1 MKGSLIM
8 AKNIDWAN
16 LGFGYIQTDKRFVS
30 DFKNGSWDDGR
41 ITDDATVCIN
51 ECAGVLQYAQTV
63 FEGLKAY
70 TTADG
75 SVVTFRPDLNAERLI
90 QSTERLKMPTVSKE
104 KFIDAVEQRYLRI
117 AVGEFLV
124 ISVDC
129 AQRIAGVHVVFYEVI
144 VFLVALQL
152 TFGLAQLR

>member
-1 MKGSLIM
+1 MQHGI
-8 AKNIDWAN
+8 IV
-16 LGFGYIQTDKRFVS
+16 FGNQAR
-30 DFKNGSWDDGR
+30 GR
-41 ITDDATVCIN
+41 RI
-51 ECAGVLQYAQTV
+51 LQSYTGGQRLEPV
-63 FEGLKAY
+63 FWLV
-70 TTADG
+70 D
-75 SVVTFRPDLNAERLI
+75 V
-90 QSTERLKMPTVSKE
+90 
-104 KFIDAVEQRYLRI
+104 FIDAVEQRYLRI